1 MYRFG
6 LDRRRAQRFRVE
18 LFVELEHETGITRD
32 VSDSGVFIVTQGSF
46 SPGDPI
52 EFTLVFEHLH
62 PDHPV
67 RLQCRGHVVRIE
79 QSDGKTGVAVAI
91 TGYRVALQ
99 NNPGL
104 CHQQEFKGG
113 PSDEDSNR
121 SQRAG
126 PPGDNQ

>member
-1 MYRFG
+1 MHRFG
-6 LDRRRAQRFRVE
+6 LDRRRAQRFWVE

-32 VSDSGVFIVTQGSF
+32 VSDGGVFIVTQGSF

-62 PDHPV
+62 PDYPV
-67 RLQCRGHVVRIE
+67 RLQCRGQVVRVE
-79 QSDGKTGVAVAI
+79 QDDGKAGVAVAI
-91 TGYRVALQ
+91 TGYRVAVH

-104 CHQQEFKGG
+104 WHQQEFKGG
-113 PSDEDSNR
+113 PSAEECNR

-126 PPGDNQ
+126 PPSDNR